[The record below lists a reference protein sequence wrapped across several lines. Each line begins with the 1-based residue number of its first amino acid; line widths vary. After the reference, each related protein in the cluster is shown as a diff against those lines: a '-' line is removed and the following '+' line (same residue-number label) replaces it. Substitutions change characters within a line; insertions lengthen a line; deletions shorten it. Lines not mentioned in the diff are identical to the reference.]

1 MRKKKWLESSIEKQN
16 KLKKCEKSDFTVNKI
31 IDTTNLI
38 LKDINKIKNII
49 NNTKEKIEYA
59 NNNAI

>member
-16 KLKKCEKSDFTVNKI
+16 KLKKYEKSDFTVNKI

-38 LKDINKIKNII
+38 LKDINKVKNII
-49 NNTKEKIEYA
+49 KNKKEKIEYA